1 MRIDAGIISTDA
13 REAGV
18 SAKALEE
25 AGYDGA
31 FTYEGPHDP
40 FLPIV
45 GAALATEK
53 IELMTSIAVA
63 FARNPM
69 ILANLGYDLNLLS
82 KGRFILGLGS
92 QIKPH
97 ITKRFSMPWSRPAAR
112 MKEMISAIQAIW
124 DCWQNGSKLD
134 FRGEFYTH
142 TIMTPFFT
150 PASNPYGPP
159 KIYVAAVGPL
169 MTKAVAESA
178 DGLLVHPFHTL
189 NYMEETILPGITEGL
204 TNVGKSNSDFDCSI
218 SVMTATGLDDESFAS
233 SVDAVRN
240 QIAFYGSTPA
250 YRGVLDSCGVGDLQ
264 DRLNLL
270 SKEGKW
276 QEMGALIDDELL
288 NTIAVVSEKP
298 EDAAAEI
305 RKRYAGKGDRLT
317 PALYSSNPALAPSLL
332 NALKGLI

>member
-1 MRIDAGIISTDA
+1 MKIDAGIISSDA
-13 REAGV
+13 REAGI
-18 SAKALEE
+18 SAKNLED

-40 FLPIV
+40 FLPLV
-45 GAALATEK
+45 GAALSTKK

-69 ILANLGYDLNLLS
+69 VLANLGFDLNLLS

-97 ITKRFSMPWSRPAAR
+97 ITKRFSMPWSSPAAR

-134 FRGEFYTH
+134 FRGEFYSH
-142 TIMTPFFT
+142 TLMTPFFT
-150 PASNPYGPP
+150 PASNPYGTP

-178 DGLLVHPFHTL
+178 DGLLVHPFHTVK
-189 NYMEETILPGITEGL
+189 YMEEITLPGVKEGL
-204 TNVGKSNSDFDCSI
+204 AEANKSEKNFDFSI
-218 SVMTATGLDDESFAS
+218 SVMTATGLDEESFIN
-233 SVDAVRN
+233 SVNAVRN

-250 YRGVLDSCGVGDLQ
+250 YRGVLESCDAGDLQ
-264 DRLNLL
+264 ERLNLL

-276 QEMGALIDDELL
+276 SEMAKMIDNDIL
-288 NTIAVVSEKP
+288 NNIAVIAESP
-298 EDAAAEI
+298 ELAAKEI
-305 RKRYAGKGDRLT
+305 KKRYEGKGDRLT
-317 PALYSSNPALAPSLL
+317 PALYSDNPELAPALLK
-332 NALKGLI
+332 ALKL

>member
-1 MRIDAGIISTDA
+1 MKIDAGIISSDA
-13 REAGV
+13 RKAGIL
-18 SAKALEE
+18 AKGLED

-40 FLPIV
+40 FLPLV
-45 GAALATEK
+45 GAALSTEK

-69 ILANLGYDLNLLS
+69 VLANLGFDLNLLS

-97 ITKRFSMPWSRPAAR
+97 ITKRFSMPWSSPAAR

-134 FRGEFYTH
+134 FRGEFYSH
-142 TIMTPFFT
+142 TLMTPFFT
-150 PASNPYGPP
+150 PASNPYGTP

-178 DGLLVHPFHTL
+178 DGLLVHPFHTVK
-189 NYMEETILPGITEGL
+189 YMEEITLPGVKEGL
-204 TNVGKSNSDFDCSI
+204 AEANKSEKNFDFSI
-218 SVMTATGLDDESFAS
+218 SVMTATGLDEESFVN
-233 SVDAVRN
+233 SVNAVRN

-250 YRGVLDSCGVGDLQ
+250 YRGVLESCDAGDLQ
-264 DRLNLL
+264 ERLNLL

-276 QEMGALIDDELL
+276 SEMAKMIDNDIL
-288 NTIAVVSEKP
+288 NNIAVIAESP
-298 EDAAAEI
+298 ELAAKEI
-305 RKRYAGKGDRLT
+305 KKRYEGKGDRLT
-317 PALYSSNPALAPSLL
+317 PALYSDNPELAPALLK
-332 NALKGLI
+332 ALKL

>member
-1 MRIDAGIISTDA
+1 MKIDAGIISSDA
-13 REAGV
+13 REAGI
-18 SAKALEE
+18 SAKNLED

-40 FLPIV
+40 FLPLV
-45 GAALATEK
+45 GAALSTEK

-69 ILANLGYDLNLLS
+69 VLANLGFDLNLLS

-97 ITKRFSMPWSRPAAR
+97 ITKRFSMPWSSPAAR

-124 DCWQNGSKLD
+124 DCWQNGTKLD
-134 FRGEFYTH
+134 FRGEFYSH
-142 TIMTPFFT
+142 TLMTPFFT
-150 PASNPYGPP
+150 PASNPYGTP

-178 DGLLVHPFHTL
+178 DGLLVHPFHTVK
-189 NYMEETILPGITEGL
+189 YMEEITLPGVKEGL
-204 TNVGKSNSDFDCSI
+204 AEANKSEKNFDFSI
-218 SVMTATGLDDESFAS
+218 SVMTATGLDEESFIN
-233 SVDAVRN
+233 SVNAVRN

-250 YRGVLDSCGVGDLQ
+250 YRGVLESCDAGDLQ
-264 DRLNLL
+264 ERLNLL

-276 QEMGALIDDELL
+276 AEMAKMIDNDIL
-288 NTIAVVSEKP
+288 NNIAVIAESP
-298 EDAAAEI
+298 ELAAKEI
-305 RKRYAGKGDRLT
+305 KKRYEGKGDRLT
-317 PALYSSNPALAPSLL
+317 PALYSDNPELAPALLK
-332 NALKGLI
+332 ALKL

>member
-1 MRIDAGIISTDA
+1 MKIDAGIISSDA
-13 REAGV
+13 REAGI
-18 SAKALEE
+18 SAKNLED

-40 FLPIV
+40 FLPLV
-45 GAALATEK
+45 GAALSTEK

-69 ILANLGYDLNLLS
+69 ILANLGFDLNLLS

-97 ITKRFSMPWSRPAAR
+97 ITKRFSMPWSSPAAR

-124 DCWQNGSKLD
+124 DCWQNGTKLD
-134 FRGEFYTH
+134 FRGEFYSH
-142 TIMTPFFT
+142 TLMTPFFT
-150 PASNPYGPP
+150 PASNAYGAP

-178 DGLLVHPFHTL
+178 DGLLVHPFHTVKF
-189 NYMEETILPGITEGL
+189 MEEITLPGVKEGL
-204 TNVGKSNSDFDCSI
+204 AEANKSEKNFDFSI
-218 SVMTATGLDDESFAS
+218 SVMTATGLDEESFVN
-233 SVDAVRN
+233 SVNAVRN

-250 YRGVLDSCGVGDLQ
+250 YRGVLESCDAGDLQ
-264 DRLNLL
+264 ERLNLL

-276 QEMGALIDDELL
+276 SEMAKMIDNDIL
-288 NTIAVVSEKP
+288 NNIAVIAESP
-298 EDAAAEI
+298 ELAAKEI
-305 RKRYAGKGDRLT
+305 KKRYEGKGDRLT
-317 PALYSSNPALAPSLL
+317 PALYSDNPELAPALLK
-332 NALKGLI
+332 ALKL

>member
-1 MRIDAGIISTDA
+1 MKIDAGIISSDA
-13 REAGV
+13 RKAGI
-18 SAKALEE
+18 SAKGLED

-40 FLPIV
+40 FLPLV
-45 GAALATEK
+45 GAALSTEK

-69 ILANLGYDLNLLS
+69 VLANLGFDLNLLS

-97 ITKRFSMPWSRPAAR
+97 ITKRFSMPWSSPAAR

-124 DCWQNGSKLD
+124 DCWQNGTKLD
-134 FRGEFYTH
+134 FRGEFYSH
-142 TIMTPFFT
+142 TLMTPFFT
-150 PASNPYGPP
+150 PASNPYGIP

-178 DGLLVHPFHTL
+178 DGLLVHPFHTVK
-189 NYMEETILPGITEGL
+189 YMEEITLPGVKEGL
-204 TNVGKSNSDFDCSI
+204 AEANKSEKNFDFSI
-218 SVMTATGLDDESFAS
+218 SVMTATGLDEESFIN
-233 SVDAVRN
+233 SVNAVRN

-250 YRGVLDSCGVGDLQ
+250 YRGVLESCDAGDLQ
-264 DRLNLL
+264 ERLNLL

-276 QEMGALIDDELL
+276 AEMAKMIDNDIL
-288 NTIAVVSEKP
+288 NNIAVIAESP
-298 EDAAAEI
+298 ELAAKEI
-305 RKRYAGKGDRLT
+305 KKRYEGKGDRLT
-317 PALYSSNPALAPSLL
+317 PALYSDNPELAPALLK
-332 NALKGLI
+332 ALKL

>member
-1 MRIDAGIISTDA
+1 MKIDAGIISSDA
-13 REAGV
+13 REAGI
-18 SAKALEE
+18 SAKNLED

-40 FLPIV
+40 FLPLV
-45 GAALATEK
+45 GAALSTEK

-69 ILANLGYDLNLLS
+69 ILANLGFDLNLLS

-97 ITKRFSMPWSRPAAR
+97 ITKRFSMPWSSPAAR

-124 DCWQNGSKLD
+124 DCWQNGTKLD
-134 FRGEFYTH
+134 FRGEFYSH
-142 TIMTPFFT
+142 TLMTPFFT
-150 PASNPYGPP
+150 PASNPYGIP

-178 DGLLVHPFHTL
+178 DGLLVHPFHTVK
-189 NYMEETILPGITEGL
+189 YMEEITLPGVREGL
-204 TNVGKSNSDFDCSI
+204 AEANKSEKNFDFSI
-218 SVMTATGLDDESFAS
+218 SVMTATGLDEESFVN
-233 SVDAVRN
+233 SVNAVRN

-250 YRGVLDSCGVGDLQ
+250 YRGVLESCDAGDLQ
-264 DRLNLL
+264 ERLNLL

-276 QEMGALIDDELL
+276 AEMAKMIDNDIL
-288 NTIAVVSEKP
+288 NNIAVIAENP
-298 EDAAAEI
+298 ELAAKEI
-305 RKRYAGKGDRLT
+305 KKRYEGKGDRLT
-317 PALYSSNPALAPSLL
+317 PALYSDNPELAPALLK
-332 NALKGLI
+332 ALKF

>member
-1 MRIDAGIISTDA
+1 MKIDAGIIAKDA
-13 REAGV
+13 RQAGI
-18 SAKALEE
+18 SAKSLED

-45 GAALATEK
+45 GAALETEK
-53 IELMTSIAVA
+53 IHLMTSIAVA

-69 ILANLGYDLNLLS
+69 TLANLGYDLNLLS

-112 MKEMISAIQAIW
+112 MKEMILAIQAIW

-134 FRGEFYTH
+134 FRGEFYSH

-150 PASNPYGPP
+150 PEAHSYGPP

-169 MTKAVAESA
+169 MTKSVAESA

-189 NYMEETILPGITEGL
+189 KFMEETTLPGVKEGL
-204 TNVGKSNSDFDCSI
+204 ENANKNEEDFDFSI
-218 SVMTATGLDDESFAS
+218 SVMTATGIDEQSFNN
-233 SVDAVRN
+233 SVNAVRN

-250 YRGVLDSCGVGDLQ
+250 YKGVLESCGAGDLQ
-264 DRLNLL
+264 ERLNLL

-276 QEMGALIDDELL
+276 ADMANLIDDELL
-288 NTIAVVSEKP
+288 NTIAVIAENPK
-298 EDAAAEI
+298 EAAEKI
-305 RKRYAGKGDRLT
+305 KSRYSGKGDRLT
-317 PALYSSNPALAPSLL
+317 PALYSENPELAPEMLK
-332 NALKGLI
+332 ALKHLI

>member
-1 MRIDAGIISTDA
+1 MKIDAGIISSDA
-13 REAGV
+13 REAGI
-18 SAKALEE
+18 SAKNLED

-40 FLPIV
+40 FLPLV
-45 GAALATEK
+45 GAALSTEK

-69 ILANLGYDLNLLS
+69 VLANLGFDLNLLS

-97 ITKRFSMPWSRPAAR
+97 ITKRFSMPWSSPAAR

-124 DCWQNGSKLD
+124 DCWQNGTKLD
-134 FRGEFYTH
+134 FRGEFYSH
-142 TIMTPFFT
+142 TLMTPFFT
-150 PASNPYGPP
+150 PASNPYGTP

-178 DGLLVHPFHTL
+178 DGLLVHPFHTVK
-189 NYMEETILPGITEGL
+189 YMEEITLPGVKEGL
-204 TNVGKSNSDFDCSI
+204 AEANKSEKNFDFSI
-218 SVMTATGLDDESFAS
+218 SVMTATGLDEESFVN
-233 SVDAVRN
+233 SVKAVRN

-250 YRGVLDSCGVGDLQ
+250 YRGVLESCDAGDLQ
-264 DRLNLL
+264 ERLNLL

-276 QEMGALIDDELL
+276 AEMAEMIDNDIL
-288 NTIAVVSEKP
+288 NNIAVIAESP
-298 EDAAAEI
+298 ELAAKEI
-305 RKRYAGKGDRLT
+305 KKRYEGKGDRLT
-317 PALYSSNPALAPSLL
+317 PALYSDNPELAPALLK
-332 NALKGLI
+332 ALKL

>member
-1 MRIDAGIISTDA
+1 MKIDAGIISSDA
-13 REAGV
+13 REAGI
-18 SAKALEE
+18 SAKNLED

-40 FLPIV
+40 FLPLV
-45 GAALATEK
+45 GAALSTEK

-69 ILANLGYDLNLLS
+69 ILANLGFDLNLLS

-97 ITKRFSMPWSRPAAR
+97 ITKRFSMPWSSPAAR

-124 DCWQNGSKLD
+124 DCWQNGTKLD
-134 FRGEFYTH
+134 FRGEFYSH
-142 TIMTPFFT
+142 TLMTPFFT
-150 PASNPYGPP
+150 PASNPYGIP

-178 DGLLVHPFHTL
+178 DGLLVHPFHTVK
-189 NYMEETILPGITEGL
+189 YMEEITLPGVREGL
-204 TNVGKSNSDFDCSI
+204 AEANKSEKNFDFSI
-218 SVMTATGLDDESFAS
+218 SVMTATGLDEESFIN
-233 SVDAVRN
+233 SVNAVRN

-250 YRGVLDSCGVGDLQ
+250 YRGVLESCDAGDLQ
-264 DRLNLL
+264 ERLNLL

-276 QEMGALIDDELL
+276 AEMAKMIDNDIL
-288 NTIAVVSEKP
+288 NNIAVIAENP
-298 EDAAAEI
+298 ELAAKEI
-305 RKRYAGKGDRLT
+305 KKRYEGKGDRLT
-317 PALYSSNPALAPSLL
+317 PALYSDNPELAPALLK
-332 NALKGLI
+332 ALKF

>member
-92 QIKPH
+92 QI
-97 ITKRFSMPWSRPAAR
+97 
-112 MKEMISAIQAIW
+112 
-124 DCWQNGSKLD
+124 L
-134 FRGEFYTH
+134 
-142 TIMTPFFT
+142 
-150 PASNPYGPP
+150 
-159 KIYVAAVGPL
+159 
-169 MTKAVAESA
+169 
-178 DGLLVHPFHTL
+178 GL
-189 NYMEETILPGITEGL
+189 ET
-204 TNVGKSNSDFDCSI
+204 S
-218 SVMTATGLDDESFAS
+218 
-233 SVDAVRN
+233 
-240 QIAFYGSTPA
+240 
-250 YRGVLDSCGVGDLQ
+250 
-264 DRLNLL
+264 
-270 SKEGKW
+270 
-276 QEMGALIDDELL
+276 
-288 NTIAVVSEKP
+288 
-298 EDAAAEI
+298 
-305 RKRYAGKGDRLT
+305 
-317 PALYSSNPALAPSLL
+317 
-332 NALKGLI
+332 